1 MNHDMS
7 KSMYVLVVK
16 LKHVNI
22 YSRFLG
28 IGFGHVTVVECR
40 EEAHSNYIKRNKK

>member
-1 MNHDMS
+1 MNHDMR
-7 KSMYVLVVK
+7 KSMHLLVV

-28 IGFGHVTVVECR
+28 IGFGHVTV
-40 EEAHSNYIKRNKK
+40 A